1 MEYLQIEGIPNKIS
15 RIAFGCACSP
25 MLAGEN
31 VHELLDACFN
41 MGITTFDT
49 AENYGLSEVSLGNWI
64 RDRKNRDKLVI
75 ISKGCHPYDGKDRVN
90 PTELIKDIEA
100 SFERLGTDYIDIYF
114 MHRDDLKVEVGPMV
128 EILNEYHK
136 KGKIGAFGGSNWT
149 HDRIEQA
156 NRYALEHD
164 LVPFT
169 VSSPNYGLADQIGDP
184 FGGGAGCVSISGPKN
199 QGARDWYIKNDMP
212 VFAYSSL
219 ARGFFSGR
227 FSSSDPSSAEKY
239 LDEFAIKGYC
249 YPENFERLRRVEIL
263 AKEKQCSV
271 PQLALAWTLSQP
283 LKTVLLAS
291 ARSGERMRENLRS
304 FDIKLTNEECE
315 WLNCTCDCC
324 YSCC

>member
-1 MEYLQIEGIPNKIS
+1 MEYLKIDGITNEIS
-15 RIAFGCACSP
+15 RIAFGCAIDP
-25 MLAGEN
+25 MLKGEN
-31 VHELLDACFN
+31 VHELLDACVD

-49 AENYGLSEVSLGNWI
+49 AENYGLSEVSLGNWM

-90 PTELIKDIEA
+90 PEELIKDIEN

-114 MHRDDLKVEVGPMV
+114 MHRDDFKIEVGTMV

-156 NRYALEHD
+156 NAYAKAHG

-184 FGGGAGCVSISGPKN
+184 FGGGAGCISISGPKN
-199 QGARDWYIKNDMP
+199 QAARDWYMRNDMP

-219 ARGFFSGR
+219 ARGFFSGK
-227 FSSSDPSSAEKY
+227 FSSSDTEGAKAI
-239 LDEFAIKGYC
+239 LDEYAIKGYC
-249 YPENFERLRRVEIL
+249 YPENFERLRKVEIL
-263 AKEKQCSV
+263 AKEKNCTV
-271 PQLALAWTLSQP
+271 PQIALSWALSQP

-291 ARSGERMRENLRS
+291 ARSAERMRDNLKA
-304 FDIKLTNEECE
+304 FDVKLTQEEVA
-315 WLNCTCDCC
+315 WLM
-324 YSCC
+324 